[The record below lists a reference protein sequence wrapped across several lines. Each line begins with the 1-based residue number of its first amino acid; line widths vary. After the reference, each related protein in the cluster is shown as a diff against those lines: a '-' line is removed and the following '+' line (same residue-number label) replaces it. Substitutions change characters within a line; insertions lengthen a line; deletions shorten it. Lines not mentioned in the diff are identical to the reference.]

1 MSSRELLEMLGS
13 GAAFG
18 RKAQQQ
24 PASER
29 RHPRPPPQSSINF
42 FGSAGAPSSAAGK
55 KRRRATA
62 DEKKGVASAASQ
74 VGVNGVLAN
83 TAARASSQEKT
94 GDSAN
99 LALFGNMSRP
109 SEGMKGKSGNSVAVK
124 GGVET
129 GEAKARS
136 IRLEEVA
143 CFRRRM
149 GIKVKGEE
157 VADPMESFSEMPSA
171 TTSEDAGQTRR
182 VLLHN
187 VEESAWKEPT
197 PVQMQAV
204 PILVAG
210 RDLLAA
216 APTGSGKTAAFVMP
230 MILRLGVQRA
240 DPQASGV
247 RGILLAPTRELAA
260 QIHREVVRL
269 SRGRRLR
276 VCLLTK
282 AGATKAAA
290 ATGMDSRNAL
300 SGYDIVVSTPMR
312 LVALVRER
320 AVCLASVEMV
330 VLDEADKLFDAGA
343 ASGGSDKAFIG
354 QVDEVLAACSH
365 QQVQRALFSATVG
378 QQVKELSESVLRD
391 PIFLTVGTQ
400 NAGAADIDQRL
411 VYVGREEGKLLAIR
425 QLVQEGLRPPV
436 LVFLQSKDRAKALF
450 HELVYDGINTDVMHA
465 SRTQDQRDNII
476 QRFRTGEIWVLI
488 CTDLVA
494 RGIDFKGVNMVI
506 NYDFPQSA
514 VSYIHRI
521 GRTGRAGRH
530 GVAVTLFTESDMD
543 SLRSIAN
550 VMRLSGCEV
559 PDWMLTMKKERRSD
573 RQKRERGAPRRDG
586 IETVSKYDKKK
597 KRHRQFMIS
606 ASKKAAALSHSR
618 RGEDTR
624 K

>member
-29 RHPRPPPQSSINF
+29 RNPRPRPQSSINF
-42 FGSAGAPSSAAGK
+42 FGAAGAPSSAAGK

-62 DEKKGVASAASQ
+62 DEEKGVASAASQ
-74 VGVNGVLAN
+74 NGVNCVLSN
-83 TAARASSQEKT
+83 TAARASSKAET

-99 LALFGNMSRP
+99 LALFGNMSR
-109 SEGMKGKSGNSVAVK
+109 SSVIQGKGNGVAVK
-124 GGVET
+124 GGVEA

-136 IRLEEVA
+136 IRQEEVA

-157 VADPMESFSEMPSA
+157 VTDPMESFSEMPSA
-171 TTSEDAGQTRR
+171 TTSDDAGQTRR

-230 MILRLGVQRA
+230 MILRLAVQRA

-260 QIHREVVRL
+260 QIHRDVVRL

-290 ATGMDSRNAL
+290 ATGMDSKNAL

-378 QQVKELSESVLRD
+378 QQVCV
-391 PIFLTVGTQ
+391 
-400 NAGAADIDQRL
+400 
-411 VYVGREEGKLLAIR
+411 
-425 QLVQEGLRPPV
+425 
-436 LVFLQSKDRAKALF
+436 
-450 HELVYDGINTDVMHA
+450 
-465 SRTQDQRDNII
+465 
-476 QRFRTGEIWVLI
+476 
-488 CTDLVA
+488 
-494 RGIDFKGVNMVI
+494 
-506 NYDFPQSA
+506 
-514 VSYIHRI
+514 
-521 GRTGRAGRH
+521 
-530 GVAVTLFTESDMD
+530 
-543 SLRSIAN
+543 
-550 VMRLSGCEV
+550 
-559 PDWMLTMKKERRSD
+559 MLTD
-573 RQKRERGAPRRDG
+573 
-586 IETVSKYDKKK
+586 
-597 KRHRQFMIS
+597 
-606 ASKKAAALSHSR
+606 
-618 RGEDTR
+618 
-624 K
+624 